1 MAAWPAPVPMV
12 AGCLLRK
19 GKPMFNTTNT
29 VVAIVAVSLA
39 VVVSR
44 RWLTRRR
51 VRDNRFGLSFGK
63 HSIGFHFGK
72 LSAYAFPA
80 SGRTLNQRFLAV
92 K

>member
-1 MAAWPAPVPMV
+1 
-12 AGCLLRK
+12 
-19 GKPMFNTTNT
+19 MFNNVTTSVIA
-29 VVAIVAVSLA
+29 VVVLSLA

-80 SGRTLNQRFLAV
+80 SGRTLNQRLLAV

>member
-1 MAAWPAPVPMV
+1 MV
-12 AGCLLRK
+12 AGCSFAK
-19 GKPMFNTTNT
+19 GCKPMFNTTQT

-51 VRDNRFGLSFGK
+51 VIKNRFGLSFGK

-80 SGRTLNQRFLAV
+80 SGRTLHQRFLAV

>member
-1 MAAWPAPVPMV
+1 
-12 AGCLLRK
+12 
-19 GKPMFNTTNT
+19 MFNNVTTS
-29 VVAIVAVSLA
+29 VVAIVVLSLA
-39 VVVSR
+39 VVISR

-51 VRDNRFGLSFGK
+51 ARDNRFGLSFGK

-80 SGRTLNQRFLAV
+80 SGRTLNQRLLAV

>member
-1 MAAWPAPVPMV
+1 
-12 AGCLLRK
+12 
-19 GKPMFNTTNT
+19 MFNNVTTS
-29 VVAIVAVSLA
+29 VIAIVVLSLA
-39 VVVSR
+39 VVISR

-80 SGRTLNQRFLAV
+80 SGRTLNQRLLAV

>member
-1 MAAWPAPVPMV
+1 MTNLYVTIAAILA
-12 AGCLLRK
+12 L
-19 GKPMFNTTNT
+19 
-29 VVAIVAVSLA
+29 SLA
-39 VVVSR
+39 VVISR

-51 VRDNRFGLSFGK
+51 ARDNRFGLSFGK

-80 SGRTLNQRFLAV
+80 TGRTLNQRYLAV

>member
-1 MAAWPAPVPMV
+1 MV
-12 AGCLLRK
+12 AGVLLRK

>member
-1 MAAWPAPVPMV
+1 
-12 AGCLLRK
+12 
-19 GKPMFNTTNT
+19 MFNTTQT
-29 VVAIVAVSLA
+29 LVAIVAVSLA

-51 VRDNRFGLSFGK
+51 VVKNRFGLSFGK

-80 SGRTLNQRFLAV
+80 TGRTLHKRFLAV
-92 K
+92 S

>member
-1 MAAWPAPVPMV
+1 MV
-12 AGCLLRK
+12 AGVLLRK

-51 VRDNRFGLSFGK
+51 VIKNRFGLSFGK

>member
-1 MAAWPAPVPMV
+1 
-12 AGCLLRK
+12 
-19 GKPMFNTTNT
+19 MFNNVTTS
-29 VVAIVAVSLA
+29 VIAIVVLSLA
-39 VVVSR
+39 VVISR

-51 VRDNRFGLSFGK
+51 ARDNRFGLSFGK

-80 SGRTLNQRFLAV
+80 TGRTLNQRFLAV

>member
-1 MAAWPAPVPMV
+1 MTNLYVTIAAILA
-12 AGCLLRK
+12 L
-19 GKPMFNTTNT
+19 
-29 VVAIVAVSLA
+29 SLA
-39 VVVSR
+39 VVISR

-51 VRDNRFGLSFGK
+51 ARDNRFGLSFGK

-80 SGRTLNQRFLAV
+80 SGRTLNQRLLAV

>member
-1 MAAWPAPVPMV
+1 
-12 AGCLLRK
+12 
-19 GKPMFNTTNT
+19 MFNNVTTS
-29 VVAIVAVSLA
+29 VIAIVVLSLA
-39 VVVSR
+39 VVISR

-51 VRDNRFGLSFGK
+51 ARDNRFGLSFGK

-80 SGRTLNQRFLAV
+80 SGRTLNQRLLAV

>member
-1 MAAWPAPVPMV
+1 M
-12 AGCLLRK
+12 
-19 GKPMFNTTNT
+19 TNT
-29 VVAIVAVSLA
+29 YITIAAILALSLA
-39 VVVSR
+39 VVISR

-51 VRDNRFGLSFGK
+51 ARDNRFGLSFGK

-80 SGRTLNQRFLAV
+80 TGRTLNQRYLAV

>member
-1 MAAWPAPVPMV
+1 MV

>member
-1 MAAWPAPVPMV
+1 M
-12 AGCLLRK
+12 
-19 GKPMFNTTNT
+19 TNT
-29 VVAIVAVSLA
+29 YVTIAAIVALSLA
-39 VVVSR
+39 VVISR

-51 VRDNRFGLSFGK
+51 ARDNRYGLSFGK

-80 SGRTLNQRFLAV
+80 SGRTLNQRYLAV

>member
-1 MAAWPAPVPMV
+1 MV
-12 AGCLLRK
+12 AGVLLRK
-19 GKPMFNTTNT
+19 GKPMFNITNT

-51 VRDNRFGLSFGK
+51 ARDNRFGLSFGK